1 MALPPCWNPGKHKEL
16 LYKPQPELFEII
28 ECAMTLAA
36 IRWPKQ
42 LRAEK
47 ARILG
52 AFDMSR
58 RSAVANESMTEKT
71 EKPINAG
78 EGVKE
83 KEEAA
88 EKPRRSIH
96 VEVDLRDRDRRLTSS
111 VHAKPALQKSTT
123 PATKKTTKPINAG
136 DHRAQGKEEAVEK
149 PSRTIHV
156 KVDLL
161 DRDRKLTSGSAKP
174 ALQLCQTGAI
184 SKTEKRVSSEPNRGD
199 EAKGEYERR
208 LEITKRKL
216 QSGYSACE
224 ESRKRSKVIDFWTE
238 VPKNTQQQILYD
250 KDVPSAGRFNNNNKI
265 QRCRPPIHC

>member
-58 RSAVANESMTEKT
+58 RSAVAREST
-71 EKPINAG
+71 
-78 EGVKE
+78 
-83 KEEAA
+83 
-88 EKPRRSIH
+88 
-96 VEVDLRDRDRRLTSS
+96 
-111 VHAKPALQKSTT
+111 
-123 PATKKTTKPINAG
+123 ATKTTKPINAG
-136 DHRAQGKEEAVEK
+136 DHRVQEKEEAVEK
-149 PSRTIHV
+149 PTRTIDVKIDLPVRDRRLTSSDLAKPELQNPSTPETKTTKPINAGDHRVQEKEEAVEKPRRSIHV
-156 KVDLL
+156 KVDLR
-161 DRDRKLTSGSAKP
+161 DRDHKLTSDSAKP

-184 SKTEKRVSSEPNRGD
+184 STTAKRVSSEPKLGD

-208 LEITKRKL
+208 LETTKRKL

-250 KDVPSAGRFNNNNKI
+250 KDVSSAGRFNNKKKI
-265 QRCRPPIHC
+265 QRCRPPLHC